1 MSGRPTGPRR
11 PACSP
16 GSAATSAASSSPGPA
31 SRASCAV
38 CSTGSTRSTAFAPA
52 DGRLLLIGGG
62 ARSRAFRQVL
72 ADLSGR
78 AVLVPHD
85 DEQVAAGACVQAA
98 AVANGEE
105 PADVADRWRLG
116 DGDVVEPG
124 PGAGAAADVRGA
136 YTTLREAS

>member
-1 MSGRPTGPRR
+1 M
-11 PACSP
+11 
-16 GSAATSAASSSPGPA
+16 
-31 SRASCAV
+31 
-38 CSTGSTRSTAFAPA
+38 
-52 DGRLLLIGGG
+52 
-62 ARSRAFRQVL
+62 L

-98 AVANGEE
+98 AVASGGE

-124 PGAGAAADVRGA
+124 PGATAAADVRGA
-136 YTTLREAS
+136 YATLREAT